1 MGKWISG
8 WYGCCKINIVTL
20 FDIERIHYGRK
31 KKMIQIN
38 QLKINVESGFKGE
51 DELLQLKKLT
61 IKKLTKEIK
70 KKKEKLDISIKEIK
84 KLEIAKKS
92 IDARKKEQ
100 VHYSYSVK
108 VKFSKEKEEKLCEFL
123 PEISKIPEKTYHF
136 QPCGEKKLRHRPII
150 VGMGPAGLFLG
161 MMLSQAGYQP
171 IILEQGGNVEERK
184 IAVET
189 FWKTNTL
196 NLSSNVQFGE
206 GGAGTFSD
214 GKLNTMVKDTIG
226 RNRLVLELFVTYGAP
241 SDILYKNKPHI
252 GTDKLCNIVKNMR
265 KRMQELGATIYFH
278 TKMTDIQ
285 IENGTI
291 TSITANGKQFPCEVL
306 ILAIGHSSRDT
317 FSLLKQKQV
326 ELLPKP
332 FAIGVRVEHPQ
343 EFINQSQ
350 YGKAAKY
357 LPAADYKLTHTLGE
371 RSIYSFCMC
380 PGGYVV
386 NASSEHG
393 MITVNGMSNYAR
405 NGKNANSALI
415 TTVTPKDF
423 LLCHTEKN
431 LQGKP
436 FAKNAENKSIDV
448 LSGVEFQRNWERA
461 AFLAGNGKIP
471 IQLYGDLREGKVSK
485 GFGAIQPDIKGN
497 YEFAD
502 LRDCLPE
509 YIITS
514 LLKGMEAF
522 DKKIPGYGNPEA
534 IFSGVETRTS
544 SPIRILRNENFE
556 SNIKGLYPC
565 GEGAGYAGG
574 ITSAAMDGIRIYEA
588 IASNY
593 QPISY

>member
-1 MGKWISG
+1 
-8 WYGCCKINIVTL
+8 
-20 FDIERIHYGRK
+20 
-31 KKMIQIN
+31 MIQIN
-38 QLKINVESGFKGE
+38 QLKIEVTSNLKEE
-51 DELLQLKKLT
+51 EELLQLKKLT
-61 IKKLTKEIK
+61 IKELTKEIK
-70 KKKEKLDISIKEIK
+70 KKKKKLDISIKEMK
-84 KLEIAKKS
+84 KLDIVKKS

-100 VHYSYSVK
+100 VYYRYSVK
-108 VKFSKEKEEKLCEFL
+108 VKFSKEKEEKLCKFL
-123 PEISKIPEKTYHF
+123 PEISKVSEKKYHF
-136 QPCGEKKLRHRPII
+136 LPYGEKKLKHRPII
-150 VGMGPAGLFLG
+150 IGMGPAGLFLG

-184 IAVET
+184 LAVET
-189 FWKTNTL
+189 FWKTNKL
-196 NLSSNVQFGE
+196 NSLSNVQFGE

-214 GKLNTMVKDTIG
+214 GKLNTMVRDTIG
-226 RNRLVLELFVTYGAP
+226 RNRLVLELLVAYGAP

-265 KRMQELGATIYFH
+265 KKMQELGATIYFH

-285 IENGTI
+285 IENGAI

-306 ILAIGHSSRDT
+306 VLAIGHSSRDT

-326 ELLPKP
+326 EILPKP
-332 FAIGVRVEHPQ
+332 FAIGVRIEHSQ

-350 YGKAAKY
+350 YGKAANY
-357 LPAADYKLTHTLGE
+357 LPAADYKLAYNLGD

-405 NGKNANSALI
+405 NGRNANTALI

-423 LLCHTEKN
+423 
-431 LQGKP
+431 
-436 FAKNAENKSIDV
+436 KSIDV
-448 LSGVEFQRNWERA
+448 LSGVEFQRHWERA
-461 AFLAGNGKIP
+461 AFLEGNENIP

-485 GFGAIQPDIKGN
+485 GFGAICPDIKGT
-497 YEFAD
+497 YQFAD
-502 LRDCLPE
+502 LRNCLPE

-522 DKKIPGYGNPEA
+522 DKKIPGYANPEA

-544 SPIRILRNENFE
+544 SPIKIPRNENFE

-574 ITSAAMDGIRIYEA
+574 ITSAAMDGIKVYEA

-593 QPISY
+593 QPLP